1 MNLILLGISILLVI
15 IAGILDA
22 YRDKWMMTYINLPKT
37 EQQKVNKNWFSK
49 NPLAK
54 WKDGKWGVERAD
66 NILIYKYFKIKTKW
80 LTDNCNDGWHAFKSI
95 EIVCLLTAIVLPLP
109 GATIIGKITI
119 LIILGI
125 AWNVPFNLVLNKTN
139 KKK

>member
-1 MNLILLGISILLVI
+1 MILISILLVV
-15 IAGILDA
+15 IAAILDA
-22 YRDKWMMTYINLPKT
+22 YRDKWAQDYDNLPKS
-37 EQQKVNKNWFSK
+37 QQVKVNPNYFSK

-54 WKDGKWGVERAD
+54 WKDGKWGTERAD

-95 EIVCLLTAIVLPLP
+95 EVVCLCTAIVLPLP
-109 GATIIGKITI
+109 ATIIGKI
-119 LIILGI
+119 IILVLLGV